1 MISEY
6 PKISVKNLIKRGDRE
21 KYPNWLLSL
30 KIFSF
35 VGLYKWVQS
44 LLFRAKISVLYFFHL
59 KNIFDNDGGIFFHSK
74 PQKKFTIFCHRRML
88 KDRSVVEHKIWTF
101 YWWLEVCNKKV
112 RTGFHLFTR
121 RIVCDVVVKYSSF
134 FDDHCH
140 TLFWKEK
147 ERKITDFKISSVFL
161 CMCVCK

>member
-121 RIVCDVVVKYSSF
+121 RIMCDVVVKYSSF
-134 FDDHCH
+134 LM
-140 TLFWKEK
+140 TIVILFSEKKKKEK
-147 ERKITDFKISSVFL
+147 LLILKFL
-161 CMCVCK
+161 QFFCVCVCK